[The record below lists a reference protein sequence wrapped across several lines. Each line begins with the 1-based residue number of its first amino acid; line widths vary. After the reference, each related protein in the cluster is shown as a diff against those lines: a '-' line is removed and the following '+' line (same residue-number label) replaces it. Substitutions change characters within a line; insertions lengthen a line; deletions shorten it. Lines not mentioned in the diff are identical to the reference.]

1 MISLTN
7 IGKQLTS
14 FIRRNSPLTVEEM
27 CPITLA
33 ILCYRYT
40 TYDMAEATAGERD
53 DWEALLA
60 KMDSGDV
67 EPKFWL
73 QTVLLESADLY
84 RDRGEMFELYDRIT
98 QVMHRL
104 PKGELCTECDVD
116 RGMLERLLQCR
127 AEKRAIQ
134 LYSEDA
140 WRQTIGI
147 GAL

>member
-98 QVMHRL
+98 QAAQRRIVH
-104 PKGELCTECDVD
+104 GICDVD